1 MQKENI
7 KFVIL
12 TVIILL
18 VITIFLVIVIFN
30 MQETRPNIVP
40 VENTLE
46 HQIELHEKEKKWLE
60 HIRQVEEAENG
71 HNRDN
76 QSTR

>member
-30 MQETRPNIVP
+30 MQETRPIP
-40 VENTLE
+40 VGNTLE
-46 HQIELHEKEKKWLE
+46 HQTELHEKEKKWLE

-71 HNRDN
+71 HIDN
-76 QSTR
+76 QSTRDR